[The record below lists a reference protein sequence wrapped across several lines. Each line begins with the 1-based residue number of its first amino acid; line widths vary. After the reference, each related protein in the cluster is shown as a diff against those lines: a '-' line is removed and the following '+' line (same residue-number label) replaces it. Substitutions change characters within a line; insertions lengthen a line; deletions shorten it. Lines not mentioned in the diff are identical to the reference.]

1 MWSHVVSYNVGS
13 RNLSINFF
21 EISALLPN
29 WPAPNDNLFRGWY
42 FIRVLYYILSFQL
55 KSLRENMDS
64 EGHPLMDNY
73 RPTQVNANTLYFYG
87 KAWAEYGHGLSPTYW
102 FLQTTALELPFTSFT
117 STTGMNIY
125 IITKRFKITQQI
137 NFYIRPLS
145 SYLTCVWLKKM
156 EWSG

>member
-1 MWSHVVSYNVGS
+1 MWDHATYPSTFLKYLHYFQIG
-13 RNLSINFF
+13 
-21 EISALLPN
+21 LPQMIIYSE
-29 WPAPNDNLFRGWY
+29 DGTSS
-42 FIRVLYYILSFQL
+42 VYYILCFQL

-87 KAWAEYGHGLSPTYW
+87 KAWVEYGHGLSPTYW

-145 SYLTCVWLKKM
+145 SDLTCVWLKKM